1 MAEKNFEIP
10 IEIMVRRLFGF
21 RFSELTSVRDVSARL
36 LAEREQGVRFLITPN
51 AAICTYF
58 HQAKHRELFLFY
70 KDSAYVLPDGMPIV
84 WLGRLKGIPL
94 HRLAGSDLFPVL
106 WADIKARDLSAVF
119 VLARQE
125 LADRLG
131 QEYPNCRFVVP
142 PMFAITDQE
151 RVAQIVQEVV
161 QQQQALGAAFVFL
174 GITFPKQ
181 EFLGKEI
188 AQALNGTPNCGVLL
202 LTLGASFEFYL
213 KLKTRAPQ
221 WMQRAGLEWL
231 YRFLKEP
238 RRLWKRY
245 TVDNFRFL
253 WLALKEIFRK

>member
-1 MAEKNFEIP
+1 M
-10 IEIMVRRLFGF
+10 MQRRLFGF
-21 RFSELTSVRDVSARL
+21 RFSELNSVEEVSAKL
-36 LAEREQGVRFLITPN
+36 LAEKEQGVRFLITPN

-58 HQAKHRELFLFY
+58 HQAKHRDLFLFY
-70 KDSAYVLPDGMPIV
+70 QDSAYVLPDGMPIV

-106 WADIKARDLSAVF
+106 WAEIKARNLSAVF
-119 VLARQE
+119 VLASQE

-131 QEYPNCRFVVP
+131 QEYPKCRFVVP
-142 PMFAITDQE
+142 PMFSITDQE
-151 RVAQIVQEVV
+151 RVAQIVHEVV
-161 QQQQALGAAFVFL
+161 QQQQAIEAEFIFL

-188 AQALNGTPNCGVLL
+188 AQVLKSTSNSRVLL

-221 WMQRAGLEWL
+221 WMQRTGLEWL

-253 WLALKEIFRK
+253 WLASKEVFRK